1 MPLVNIQKTRGLT
14 LVETLVGTA
23 IFLIVAVGIYG
34 AYANIFKLVAYA
46 RVRTLAM
53 VVANEQIEIARSL
66 PYDQVGIVSGIPPGL
81 LLHEQQVVKDGTNF
95 QVEISVRNV
104 DDPFDGTIGGIP
116 NDLAPAD
123 YKLIEVNVGCAG
135 CDRFATTTVTSTV
148 APKNLESTG
157 SNGALFI
164 HVFDANGVPLP
175 NASVHVVNTAA
186 NITLDE
192 VTNNEGTLELVDV
205 PPGTF
210 AYAISVSKAGYSSAH
225 TYPTNDPD
233 NPNPSALNA
242 TVATGALTEI
252 SFSIDRLST
261 LALRT
266 VRESCSPVG
275 SVDFTLTGAKLIG
288 TDPTLYKYQADH
300 TSDAGGLLT
309 LPALEWDTYS
319 LSLGEPGEVIA
330 GSIPLFPLTIN
341 PGSTQN
347 EILVLKQSN
356 PNALMVTVTDAATG
370 LPLSDAD
377 VTLSGG
383 SDDAVLTTNRGFI
396 TQSDWSGGAGQTQVG
411 DLSRYA
417 SANAIDDGSL
427 GATPAGEVTLL
438 GALGTYAS
446 DGFLESSIFDT
457 GSASSTFYTIGWLP
471 QDQATSTGAGSVRFQ
486 IASGN
491 DVATTTWDYLGPDGT
506 ADTYYSTANTN
517 VSSAHTNHRYVRYKL
532 FLHTDDTSVSPRIA
546 DVSVTFSSDC
556 VPYGQVLFQGLGGGV
571 HTITVNRNGYQ
582 SYQNDTISTGLSWQE
597 LTVPLSP

>member
-1 MPLVNIQKTRGLT
+1 MLLAKTHTSRGLT

-23 IFLIVAVGIYG
+23 IFLIVVVGIYA
-34 AYANIFKLVAYA
+34 AYSNIFKLVAYA

-53 VVANEQIEIARSL
+53 VVANEQIEIARTL
-66 PYDQVGIVSGIPPGL
+66 PYDQVGIVSGIPSGL
-81 LLHEQQVVKDGTNF
+81 LLHEQQVVKDGTRF
-95 QVEISVRNV
+95 QVEISVLNV
-104 DDPFDGTIGGIP
+104 DDPFDGTIGGTP

-135 CDRFATTTVTSTV
+135 CERFATTTVTSIV

-164 HVFDANGVPLP
+164 HVLDANGIPLP
-175 NASVHVVNTAA
+175 NATVHIVNTAA
-186 NITLDE
+186 GITLDE

-210 AYAISVSKAGYSSAH
+210 AYAISISKAGYSSAR
-225 TYPTNDPD
+225 TYPANDPD
-233 NPNPSALNA
+233 NPNPSALDA
-242 TVATGALTEI
+242 TVATGELTEI
-252 SFSIDRLST
+252 SFSIDKLST

-275 SVDFTLTGAKLIG
+275 NVDFTLTGAKLIG
-288 TDPTLYKYQADH
+288 TDPTLYKYHASH

-319 LSLGEPGEVIA
+319 LSLAEPGEVVA

-347 EILVLKQSN
+347 EILVLKPSN
-356 PNALMVTVTDAATG
+356 PSALMVTVKDAATG

-377 VTLSGG
+377 VTVSGS
-383 SDDAVLTTNRGFI
+383 SDNAALTTNRGFI
-396 TQSDWSGGAGQTQVG
+396 TQSDWSGGSGQTQMS
-411 DLSRYA
+411 DTSRYA
-417 SANAIDDGSL
+417 NASNIDDGSL
-427 GATPAGEVTLL
+427 GATPVGEVTLL

-457 GSASSTFYTIGWLP
+457 GSASSTLYTIGWLP
-471 QDQATSTGAGSVRFQ
+471 QDQATSTGIGSVKFQ

-491 DVATTTWDYLGPDGT
+491 DAATSTWEYLGPDGT
-506 ADTYYSTANTN
+506 PATYYSVANTN
-517 VSSAHTNHRYVRYKL
+517 VSAAHTNHRYVRYKM
-532 FLHTDDTSVSPRIA
+532 FLHTDDTSVSPHIA
-546 DVSVTFSSDC
+546 DVSITFSSDC
-556 VPYGQVLFQGLGGGV
+556 VPYGQVLFQGLNTGL
-571 HTITVNRNGYQ
+571 HTVIVNRSGYQ
-582 SYQNDTISTGLSWQE
+582 SYQNDLVDVGLPWQE
-597 LTVPLSP
+597 LTVLLSP